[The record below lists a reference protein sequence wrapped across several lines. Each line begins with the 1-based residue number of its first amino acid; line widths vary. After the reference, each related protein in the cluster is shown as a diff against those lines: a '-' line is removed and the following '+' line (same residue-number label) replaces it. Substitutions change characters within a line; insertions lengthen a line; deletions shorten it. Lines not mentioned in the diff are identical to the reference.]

1 MHGNKNRGLDK
12 ASATKYRTGVLVNRF
27 VPRGGDL
34 RAWVFIV
41 VYIFNAIVK
50 QSSTTHRD
58 AMYLKT

>member
-12 ASATKYRTGVLVNRF
+12 ASVTKYRTGVLVNRF

-41 VYIFNAIVK
+41 V
-50 QSSTTHRD
+50 
-58 AMYLKT
+58 